1 MISEKHIERINKVIK
16 DMVFD
21 YNGKIFTPD
30 LNIEFQYQFIITG
43 QRRMI
48 SVGEYYDHLDV
59 LVEIIDGNERTTKF
73 FVVFQTLNDN
83 HFNLNKDYILTN
95 YLVNSISDELSYFF
109 SEAYVRV
116 KLVKIQFSEEYKQKI
131 DDMSLKIL
139 KK

>member
-21 YNGKIFTPD
+21 YDGKIFTPD
-30 LNIEFQYQFIITG
+30 LNIKFQYQFIITG

-73 FVVFQTLNDN
+73 FVVFKTLND
-83 HFNLNKDYILTN
+83 NLNKDYMLNN
-95 YLVNSISDELSYFF
+95 YLGNSISDELSYFF
-109 SEAYVRV
+109 GEDYVRV
-116 KLVKIQFSEEYKQKI
+116 RLVKIQFSEEYDQKI
-131 DDMSLKIL
+131 NDMSLKIL

>member
-73 FVVFQTLNDN
+73 FVVFKTLND
-83 HFNLNKDYILTN
+83 NLNKDYMLNN
-95 YLVNSISDELSYFF
+95 YLGNSISDELSYFF
-109 SEAYVRV
+109 AEDHVRV
-116 KLVKIQFSEEYKQKI
+116 RLVKIQFSDEYKQKI

>member
-21 YNGKIFTPD
+21 YDGKIFTPD
-30 LNIEFQYQFIITG
+30 LNIDFQYQFIITG

-73 FVVFQTLNDN
+73 FVVFKTLND
-83 HFNLNKDYILTN
+83 NLNKDYMLTN
-95 YLVNSISDELSYFF
+95 YLGNSISDELSYFF
-109 SEAYVRV
+109 GEDYVRV
-116 KLVKIQFSEEYKQKI
+116 RLVKIQFSEEYNQKI
-131 DDMSLKIL
+131 NDTSLKIL

>member
-21 YNGKIFTPD
+21 YDGKIFTPD
-30 LNIEFQYQFIITG
+30 LNIDFQYQFIITG

-73 FVVFQTLNDN
+73 FVVFKTLND
-83 HFNLNKDYILTN
+83 NLNKDYMLNN
-95 YLVNSISDELSYFF
+95 YLGNSISDELSYFF
-109 SEAYVRV
+109 GEDYVRV
-116 KLVKIQFSEEYKQKI
+116 RLVKIQFSEEYNQKI
-131 DDMSLKIL
+131 NDTSLKIL

>member
-21 YNGKIFTPD
+21 YDGKIFTPD
-30 LNIEFQYQFIITG
+30 LNIDFQYQFIITG
-43 QRRMI
+43 QRRMS

-73 FVVFQTLNDN
+73 FVVFKTLND
-83 HFNLNKDYILTN
+83 NLNKDYMLTN
-95 YLVNSISDELSYFF
+95 YLGNSISDELSYFF
-109 SEAYVRV
+109 GEDYVRV
-116 KLVKIQFSEEYKQKI
+116 RLVKIQFSEEYNQKI
-131 DDMSLKIL
+131 NDTSLKIL

>member
-21 YNGKIFTPD
+21 YDGKIFTPD

-59 LVEIIDGNERTTKF
+59 FIEIIDGNERTTKF
-73 FVVFQTLNDN
+73 FVVFKTLND
-83 HFNLNKDYILTN
+83 NLNKDYMLNN
-95 YLVNSISDELSYFF
+95 YLGNSIIDELSYFF
-109 SEAYVRV
+109 GEDYVRV
-116 KLVKIQFSEEYKQKI
+116 RLVKIQFSEEYNQKI

>member
-73 FVVFQTLNDN
+73 FVVFKTLND
-83 HFNLNKDYILTN
+83 NLNKDYMLN
-95 YLVNSISDELSYFF
+95 NKLGNSISDELSYFF
-109 SEAYVRV
+109 GEDYVRV
-116 KLVKIQFSEEYKQKI
+116 RLVKTQFSEEYKQKI
-131 DDMSLKIL
+131 DDVSLKIL

>member
-21 YNGKIFTPD
+21 YDGKIFTPD
-30 LNIEFQYQFIITG
+30 LNIDFQYQFIITG
-43 QRRMI
+43 QRRMT

-59 LVEIIDGNERTTKF
+59 LIEIVDGNERTTKF
-73 FVVFQTLNDN
+73 FVVFKTLND
-83 HFNLNKDYILTN
+83 NLNKDYMLNN
-95 YLVNSISDELSYFF
+95 YLGNSISDELSYFF
-109 SEAYVRV
+109 GEDYVRV
-116 KLVKIQFSEEYKQKI
+116 RLVKIQFSEEYNQKI

>member
-30 LNIEFQYQFIITG
+30 ISIEFQYQFIITG

-59 LVEIIDGNERTTKF
+59 LIEIIDGNERSTKF
-73 FVVFQTLNDN
+73 FVVFQTLNN
-83 HFNLNKDYILTN
+83 NLNKDYILTN
-95 YLVNSISDELSYFF
+95 YLGNSISDELSYFF

-131 DDMSLKIL
+131 DDMNLKIL

>member
-73 FVVFQTLNDN
+73 FVVFKTLND
-83 HFNLNKDYILTN
+83 NLNKDYMLNN
-95 YLVNSISDELSYFF
+95 YLGNSISDELSYFF
-109 SEAYVRV
+109 GEDYVRV
-116 KLVKIQFSEEYKQKI
+116 RLVKTQFSEEYKQKI

>member
-21 YNGKIFTPD
+21 YDGKIFTPD
-30 LNIEFQYQFIITG
+30 LNIDFQYQFIITG

-73 FVVFQTLNDN
+73 FVVFKTLND
-83 HFNLNKDYILTN
+83 NLNKDYILTN
-95 YLVNSISDELSYFF
+95 YLGNSISDELSYFF
-109 SEAYVRV
+109 GEDYVRV
-116 KLVKIQFSEEYKQKI
+116 RLVKIQFSEEYNQKI
-131 DDMSLKIL
+131 NDMSLKIL

>member
-21 YNGKIFTPD
+21 YDGKIFTPD

-59 LVEIIDGNERTTKF
+59 FIEIIDGNERTTKF
-73 FVVFQTLNDN
+73 FVVFKTLND
-83 HFNLNKDYILTN
+83 NLNKDYMLNN
-95 YLVNSISDELSYFF
+95 YLGNSISDELSYFF
-109 SEAYVRV
+109 GEDYVRV
-116 KLVKIQFSEEYKQKI
+116 RLVKIQFSEEYNQKI

>member
-21 YNGKIFTPD
+21 YDGKIFTPD

-59 LVEIIDGNERTTKF
+59 FIEIIDGNERTTKF
-73 FVVFQTLNDN
+73 FVVFKTLND
-83 HFNLNKDYILTN
+83 NLNKDYILTN
-95 YLVNSISDELSYFF
+95 Y
-109 SEAYVRV
+109 
-116 KLVKIQFSEEYKQKI
+116 
-131 DDMSLKIL
+131 
-139 KK
+139 

>member
-21 YNGKIFTPD
+21 YDGKIFTPD

-73 FVVFQTLNDN
+73 FVVFKTLND
-83 HFNLNKDYILTN
+83 NLNKDYMLNN
-95 YLVNSISDELSYFF
+95 YLGNSISDELSYFF
-109 SEAYVRV
+109 GEDYVRV
-116 KLVKIQFSEEYKQKI
+116 RLVKIQFSKEYNQKI

>member
-73 FVVFQTLNDN
+73 FVVFKTLND
-83 HFNLNKDYILTN
+83 NLNKDYMLN
-95 YLVNSISDELSYFF
+95 NKLGNSISDELSYFF
-109 SEAYVRV
+109 GEDYVRV
-116 KLVKIQFSEEYKQKI
+116 KLVKIQFSEEYNQKI

>member
-21 YNGKIFTPD
+21 YDGKIFTPD

-59 LVEIIDGNERTTKF
+59 FIEIIDGNERTTKF
-73 FVVFQTLNDN
+73 FVVFKTLND
-83 HFNLNKDYILTN
+83 NLNKDYMLNN
-95 YLVNSISDELSYFF
+95 YLGNSISDELSYFF
-109 SEAYVRV
+109 GEDYVRV
-116 KLVKIQFSEEYKQKI
+116 RLVKIQFSEEYNQKI
-131 DDMSLKIL
+131 DDMSLKLL

>member
-21 YNGKIFTPD
+21 YDGKIFTPD
-30 LNIEFQYQFIITG
+30 LNIDFQYQFIITG

-48 SVGEYYDHLDV
+48 SVGEYYDYLDV

-73 FVVFQTLNDN
+73 FVVFKTLNDN
-83 HFNLNKDYILTN
+83 LNKNYMLNN
-95 YLVNSISDELSYFF
+95 YLRNSISDELSYFF
-109 SEAYVRV
+109 SEDYVRV
-116 KLVKIQFSEEYKQKI
+116 RLVKIQFSEEYNQKI

>member
-43 QRRMI
+43 QRRMT

-59 LVEIIDGNERTTKF
+59 LVEIVDGNERTTKF
-73 FVVFQTLNDN
+73 FVVFKTLND
-83 HFNLNKDYILTN
+83 NLNKDYMLNN
-95 YLVNSISDELSYFF
+95 YLGNSISDELSYFF
-109 SEAYVRV
+109 SEDYVRV
-116 KLVKIQFSEEYKQKI
+116 ILVKIQFSEEYNQKI

>member
-59 LVEIIDGNERTTKF
+59 LIEIIDGNERTTKF
-73 FVVFQTLNDN
+73 FVVFKTLND
-83 HFNLNKDYILTN
+83 NLNKDYMLN
-95 YLVNSISDELSYFF
+95 NKLGNSISDELSYFF

-131 DDMSLKIL
+131 DDMNLKIL

>member
-21 YNGKIFTPD
+21 YDGKIFTPD

-59 LVEIIDGNERTTKF
+59 FIEIIDGNERTTKF
-73 FVVFQTLNDN
+73 FVVFKTLND
-83 HFNLNKDYILTN
+83 NLNKDYILTN
-95 YLVNSISDELSYFF
+95 YLGNSISDELSYFF
-109 SEAYVRV
+109 GEDYVRV
-116 KLVKIQFSEEYKQKI
+116 RLVKIQFSKEYNQKI

>member
-73 FVVFQTLNDN
+73 FVVFKTLND
-83 HFNLNKDYILTN
+83 NLNKDYMLN
-95 YLVNSISDELSYFF
+95 NKLGNSISDELSYFF
-109 SEAYVRV
+109 GEDYVRV
-116 KLVKIQFSEEYKQKI
+116 KLVKTQFSEEYKQKI
-131 DDMSLKIL
+131 DDMNLKIL

>member
-1 MISEKHIERINKVIK
+1 
-16 DMVFD
+16 MVFD
-21 YNGKIFTPD
+21 YDGKIFTPD

-73 FVVFQTLNDN
+73 FVVFKTLND
-83 HFNLNKDYILTN
+83 NLNKDYMLNN
-95 YLVNSISDELSYFF
+95 YLGNSISDELSYFF
-109 SEAYVRV
+109 GEDYVRV
-116 KLVKIQFSEEYKQKI
+116 RLVKIQFSEEYNQKI

>member
-48 SVGEYYDHLDV
+48 SVGEYYDYLDV
-59 LVEIIDGNERTTKF
+59 LVEIIDGNERNTGL
-73 FVVFQTLNDN
+73 FVVFKTLND
-83 HFNLNKDYILTN
+83 NLNKDYMLNN
-95 YLVNSISDELSYFF
+95 YLGNSISDELSYFF
-109 SEAYVRV
+109 GEDYVRV
-116 KLVKIQFSEEYKQKI
+116 RLVKIQFSEEYNQKI

>member
-59 LVEIIDGNERTTKF
+59 LVEIIDGNERTTKV
-73 FVVFQTLNDN
+73 FVVFKTLND
-83 HFNLNKDYILTN
+83 NLNKDYMLN
-95 YLVNSISDELSYFF
+95 NKLGNSISDELSYFF
-109 SEAYVRV
+109 GEDYVRV
-116 KLVKIQFSEEYKQKI
+116 RLVKTQFSEEYKQKI
-131 DDMSLKIL
+131 DDMSLKFL

>member
-21 YNGKIFTPD
+21 YDGKIFTPD

-73 FVVFQTLNDN
+73 FVVFKTLND
-83 HFNLNKDYILTN
+83 NLNKDYMLNN
-95 YLVNSISDELSYFF
+95 YLGNSISDELSYFF
-109 SEAYVRV
+109 GEDYVRV
-116 KLVKIQFSEEYKQKI
+116 RLVKTQFSEEYKQKI

>member
-21 YNGKIFTPD
+21 YDGKIFTPD

-73 FVVFQTLNDN
+73 FVVFKTLND
-83 HFNLNKDYILTN
+83 NLNKDYMLNN
-95 YLVNSISDELSYFF
+95 YLGNSISDELSYFF
-109 SEAYVRV
+109 GEDHVRV
-116 KLVKIQFSEEYKQKI
+116 RLVKIQFSEEYNQKI

>member
-21 YNGKIFTPD
+21 YDGKIFTPD
-30 LNIEFQYQFIITG
+30 LNIDFQYQFIITG

-73 FVVFQTLNDN
+73 FVVFKTLND
-83 HFNLNKDYILTN
+83 NLNKDYMLNN
-95 YLVNSISDELSYFF
+95 YLGNSISDELSYFF
-109 SEAYVRV
+109 GEDHVRV
-116 KLVKIQFSEEYKQKI
+116 RLVKIQFSEEYNQKI
-131 DDMSLKIL
+131 NDMSLKIL

>member
-73 FVVFQTLNDN
+73 FVVFKTLND
-83 HFNLNKDYILTN
+83 NLNKDYMLN
-95 YLVNSISDELSYFF
+95 NKLGNSISDELSYFF
-109 SEAYVRV
+109 GEDYVRV
-116 KLVKIQFSEEYKQKI
+116 RLVKTQFSEEYKQKI
-131 DDMSLKIL
+131 DDMRLKIL

>member
-73 FVVFQTLNDN
+73 FVVFKTLNN
-83 HFNLNKDYILTN
+83 NLNKDYMLN
-95 YLVNSISDELSYFF
+95 NKLGNSISDELSYFF
-109 SEAYVRV
+109 GEDYVRV
-116 KLVKIQFSEEYKQKI
+116 RLVKTQFSEEYKQKI

>member
-21 YNGKIFTPD
+21 YDGKIFTPD
-30 LNIEFQYQFIITG
+30 LNIDFQYQFIITG

-59 LVEIIDGNERTTKF
+59 LVEIVDGNERTTKF
-73 FVVFQTLNDN
+73 FVVFKTLND
-83 HFNLNKDYILTN
+83 NLNKDYMLTN
-95 YLVNSISDELSYFF
+95 YLGNSISDELSYFF
-109 SEAYVRV
+109 GEDHVRV
-116 KLVKIQFSEEYKQKI
+116 RLVKIQFSEEYDQKI
-131 DDMSLKIL
+131 NDMSLKIL

>member
-21 YNGKIFTPD
+21 YDGKIFTPN

-59 LVEIIDGNERTTKF
+59 FIEIIDGNERTTKF
-73 FVVFQTLNDN
+73 FVVFKTLND
-83 HFNLNKDYILTN
+83 NLNKDYMLNN
-95 YLVNSISDELSYFF
+95 YLGNSISDELSYFF
-109 SEAYVRV
+109 GEDYVRV
-116 KLVKIQFSEEYKQKI
+116 RLVKIQFSEEYNQKI

>member
-21 YNGKIFTPD
+21 YDGKIFTPD

-59 LVEIIDGNERTTKF
+59 FIEIIDGNERTTKF
-73 FVVFQTLNDN
+73 FVVFKTLND
-83 HFNLNKDYILTN
+83 NLNKDYMLNN
-95 YLVNSISDELSYFF
+95 YLGNSISDELSYFF
-109 SEAYVRV
+109 SEDYVRV
-116 KLVKIQFSEEYKQKI
+116 ILVKIQFSEEYNQKI

>member
-21 YNGKIFTPD
+21 YDGKIFTPD
-30 LNIEFQYQFIITG
+30 LNIDFQYQFIITG

-73 FVVFQTLNDN
+73 FVVFKTLND
-83 HFNLNKDYILTN
+83 NLNKDYMLNN
-95 YLVNSISDELSYFF
+95 YLGNSISDELSYFF
-109 SEAYVRV
+109 GEDYVRV
-116 KLVKIQFSEEYKQKI
+116 RLVKIQFSEEYSQKI